1 MGVQIGAK
9 PDSGFDDPLG
19 MLEDCHRRIERFLQ
33 ILCLVAEQASGRPL
47 SEEESA
53 AIATAL
59 HYFQE
64 GGLRHN
70 ADEEESVFP
79 RLRAVDPESSQ
90 TNLARLED
98 DHRHTQNLHQR
109 VESLYRK
116 WIDTFALSSGEQQ
129 ALLSATAELQRIYR
143 EHIHME
149 ESIIFPHAAQV
160 LDKAAIAAIGSEFQA
175 RRK

>member
-19 MLEDCHRRIERFLQ
+19 MLEDCHRRIERFLH

-53 AIATAL
+53 AVTAAL

-64 GGLRHN
+64 GGRRHS

-79 RLRAVDPESSQ
+79 RLRAVDLDRSLA
-90 TNLARLED
+90 NLAHLED
-98 DHRHTQNLHQR
+98 DHRRTANLHQR
-109 VESLYRK
+109 VESLYQK
-116 WIDTFALSSGEQQ
+116 WIDSSALSNGEQQ
-129 ALLSATAELQRIYR
+129 ALLSATRELQRIYK

-149 ESIIFPHAAQV
+149 ESIVFPRAAQV
-160 LDKAAIAAIGSEFQA
+160 LDKAAIAAIASEFQV
-175 RRK
+175 RRR